1 MPEKITFA
9 SAVLNVMKLS
19 GLGTQIAAFFCTL
32 SSLQAFSLLSLIKSL
47 ERVLAI
53 HSLVQQFVPVA

>member
-1 MPEKITFA
+1 
-9 SAVLNVMKLS
+9 MKLS